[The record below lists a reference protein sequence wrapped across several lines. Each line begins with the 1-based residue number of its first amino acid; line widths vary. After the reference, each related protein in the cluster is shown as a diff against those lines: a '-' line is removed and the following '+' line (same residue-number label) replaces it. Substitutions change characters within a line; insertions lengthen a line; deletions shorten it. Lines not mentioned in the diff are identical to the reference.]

1 MRKILL
7 ATAAIMALTGIAN
20 ADVIAER
27 KELMKSM
34 GKSIGAIAPIMKG
47 EKDFDATTVMA
58 ALEALKAD
66 ADKFDPVA
74 LFPEGTDKG
83 GETEALPT
91 IWEQNDEFKADA
103 AKFRE
108 DTAAAV
114 AANPQNID
122 ELRPVFQ
129 QVASNCGACH
139 QTFREKQQ

>member
-7 ATAAIMALTGIAN
+7 ATAAIMALTGMAN

-27 KELMKSM
+27 KELMKGM

-47 EKDFDATTVMA
+47 EKDFDAATVMA
-58 ALEALKAD
+58 ALEALQVD
-66 ADKFDPVA
+66 ANKFDPVA

-83 GETEALPT
+83 GETEVLIT
-91 IWEQNDEFKADA
+91 VWEQNDEFKEGA

-139 QTFREKQQ
+139 ETFRMKQQ

>member
-1 MRKILL
+1 MRKLLL

-27 KELMKSM
+27 KEIMKNM
-34 GKSIGAIAPIMKG
+34 GKSIGAMAPMMKG
-47 EKDFDATTVMA
+47 EQEFDAAIVMN
-58 ALEALKAD
+58 ALKALQD
-66 ADKFDPVA
+66 NAEKFDPDT
-74 LFPEGTDKG
+74 LFPAGTETG
-83 GETEALPT
+83 GETEALIT
-91 IWEQNDEFKADA
+91 IWEQNDDFKAKA
-103 AKFRE
+103 NKFRE

-139 QTFREKQQ
+139 ETFRLKDK